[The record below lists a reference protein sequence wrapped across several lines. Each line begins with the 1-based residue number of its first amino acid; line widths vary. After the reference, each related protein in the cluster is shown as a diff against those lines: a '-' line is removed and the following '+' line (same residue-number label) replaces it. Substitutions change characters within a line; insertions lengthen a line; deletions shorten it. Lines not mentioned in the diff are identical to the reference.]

1 MSFKELPHGQRL
13 RAKWCK
19 IQREPRTR
27 AWRDFEPFYD
37 WAVSHGYGQ
46 GERIKRIDRD
56 KPWGPSNCQIVRA
69 QLTAQHTAQ
78 DTDGRAESWDR
89 AMADFRRRLAW
100 AEANDPAA
108 IDRLLSNGVPI
119 EKKAAP
125 GTGTSGSGSAK
136 HTC

>member
-19 IQREPRTR
+19 IQREPCTR

-37 WAVSHGYGQ
+37 WAVKHGYGQ
-46 GERIKRIDRD
+46 GERIKRIDRG
-56 KPWGPSNCQIVRA
+56 KPWGPGNCQVIRA
-69 QLTAQHTAQ
+69 QPATQHIAQ

-100 AEANDPAA
+100 AAANDPAA

-119 EKKAAP
+119 
-125 GTGTSGSGSAK
+125 
-136 HTC
+136 